1 MQHSYRKLAGP
12 VLAALL
18 AVTQLV
24 LVPAAAAG
32 ALASDTEPSSG
43 AMLADMFMIRP
54 TMLVGSAIGV
64 TTFIVSLP
72 FTLLG
77 GNMDEAAD
85 QLVSKPVKYT
95 FVRPLGEF

>member
-24 LVPAAAAG
+24 FVPTAAAG
-32 ALASDTEPSSG
+32 NYDLESEPSSG

-54 TMLVGSAIGV
+54 TMLVGTAIGV
-64 TTFIVSLP
+64 ATFVVSLP

-77 GNMDEAAD
+77 GNMDQAAN